1 MVKKSSF
8 QKDYKKSRSYNNS
21 GFGTILKALTP
32 YLIVI
37 IMGLLSFVFIFPEI
51 LKWFPSDSL
60 GSIGTS
66 VERITSSV
74 VEIFMLV
81 LSNRIFQIF
90 SIVLVTVTVII
101 LLLPFRPVEGAE
113 FYTQKKMLIPFYRKI
128 GVVIAHSPI
137 LSSSNT
143 YMYSTHADRIHQA
156 FVNCLKLKIKKL
168 SFIIYKNRDVVSIL
182 FPVLS
187 KGFSKKRIEEQ
198 LRRTIVFI
206 SSSIET
212 HYNGKTKFLSSK
224 QTKNLLCSLNE
235 LKERANI
242 DLSSNSLGQFNLADQ
257 LYNIMIKNNT
267 GDVCFLVRTEEK
279 GKKENQN
286 AIDLI
291 ALSANKDTESFLL
304 NASGLKKK
312 TKRFSRRNSLIERL
326 LASSV
331 RSKSLWDI
339 DDTTTLIH
347 IPYNYRG
354 GSISLV
360 THRAEETPSNLLE
373 SQDAIIIGKSVEEDD
388 ENKDIVLDIKDLLLN
403 IEIYGM
409 IGRGK
414 TQLVSSLLSQLLDK
428 RISAIVFDIKGEYA
442 RAFAEDSRV
451 EIFTIGR
458 PRPLCINIFETL
470 DEDDVRNTLLIIE
483 EMMMASNQEFTPA
496 MKNLFENALF
506 LTHKSHKRNLETFVE
521 NLFKVS
527 RQVQSQTNISY
538 IQQTIDAVLNRLNF
552 IFNPIN
558 FEILGSSQTTL
569 DFSSL
574 EGGKSIILDLSQFQR
589 RAARPSDIF
598 LICNLILKMLYRY
611 AAAKEMTSK
620 LRYVTILEE
629 AINIIPNFYHSES
642 SASLITAENNFLL
655 GRTLGI
661 GHVTVSQLWDSVS
674 TIVHGNSA
682 TKVAFRSSE
691 KAELIG
697 KTMNLSEENISKM
710 QRLPTQHCYVF
721 FDGAES
727 AIQMKTL
734 DVVGNLMSYSEYRTK
749 LLKRY
754 GRSVFPLLYNNF
766 IDMRTSLYQRSGQ
779 RSTSKP
785 SRGKTSKHSI
795 DNPNK
800 LDNFMFENKQSDTSK
815 NQVVDP
821 LEKEALDFV
830 ASADVIP
837 ENLICER
844 LCPDKNNNR
853 ECLKYNMG
861 AKIVKTSILRQK
873 SLKETVSLLN
883 EEDSLFSLIL
893 EIAKKRNLEFNDF
906 LVFCTVKSII
916 LDFASDN
923 LISIPRAYEL
933 LKKFSPRPQTTIV

>member
-8 QKDYKKSRSYNNS
+8 QKEYKANRNYNSR
-21 GFGTILKALTP
+21 FGTILKALAP

-37 IMGLLSFVFIFPEI
+37 FMGLLSFIFVFPEI
-51 LKWFPSDSL
+51 LKWLPSERL
-60 GSIGTS
+60 GTIGISI
-66 VERITSSV
+66 ERITSSIV
-74 VEIFMLV
+74 AVFTIVF
-81 LSNRIFQIF
+81 SNRIFQI
-90 SIVLVTVTVII
+90 SIVILVVIFVVV
-101 LLLPFRPVEGAE
+101 LLLPFRPVEDGE
-113 FYTQKKMLIPFYRKI
+113 FFTQKKMLIPFFRKV

-137 LSSSNT
+137 LTSSNT
-143 YMYSTHADRIHQA
+143 YMYTTHANRIHQA
-156 FVNCLKLKIKKL
+156 FMNCLKLKIKRL
-168 SFIIYKNRDVVSIL
+168 SFVIYKHRDSVSIL
-182 FPVLS
+182 FPVMS
-187 KGFSKKRIEEQ
+187 KGFSKKKIEEQ
-198 LRRTIVFI
+198 LRRTTVFI

-224 QTKNLLCSLNE
+224 QTKNLLSSLNE
-235 LKERANI
+235 LSERASI

-267 GDVCFLVRTEEK
+267 SDICFLARTEEK
-279 GKKENQN
+279 GKKENRN
-286 AIDLI
+286 VIDLV

-304 NASGLKKK
+304 NASGLNKK
-312 TKRFSRRNSLIERL
+312 TKSLSKRNSLIEKL

-331 RSKSLWDI
+331 RSKSFWDI
-339 DDTTTLIH
+339 DDIATLIH

-354 GSISLV
+354 GSISLA
-360 THRAEETPSNLLE
+360 THRNDETVSNIMRN
-373 SQDAIIIGKSVEEDD
+373 QDIIVIGKSVEEDD
-388 ENKDIVLDIKDLLLN
+388 ANKDIVLDVKDLLLN
-403 IEIYGM
+403 VEIYGM

-428 RISAIVFDIKGEYA
+428 RISTIVFDIKGEYS

-506 LTHKSHKRNLETFVE
+506 LTHKSQKRNLETFVE
-521 NLFKVS
+521 NLFTVS

-620 LRYVTILEE
+620 LRFVTILEE

-655 GRTLGI
+655 GRSIGI

-674 TIVHGNSA
+674 NIVHGNSA
-682 TKVAFRSSE
+682 TKVVFRSSE
-691 KAELIG
+691 KADLIG
-697 KTMNLSEENISKM
+697 RTLNLSEEEVSRM
-710 QRLPTQHCYVF
+710 QRLPTQHCYAF

-727 AIQMKTL
+727 AIQIKTL
-734 DVVGNLMSYSEYRTK
+734 DVVGDLMSYSEYRTK

-779 RSTSKP
+779 RTHNKP
-785 SRGKTSKHSI
+785 GRGKATKYL
-795 DNPNK
+795 NNNQNR
-800 LDNFMFENKQSDTSK
+800 LDNFMLENKQLDTAK
-815 NQVVDP
+815 KQIEDP
-821 LEKEALDFV
+821 SEKEALDLI
-830 ASADVIP
+830 ASADLIP

-844 LCPDKNNNR
+844 LCPDKNHNR

-861 AKIVKTSILRQK
+861 AKIIKTSILRQN
-873 SLKETVSLLN
+873 SLKDTVSVLN
-883 EEDSLFSLIL
+883 DEDKLYSLIL
-893 EIAKKRNLEFNDF
+893 EIANKRNLDFNDF

-923 LISIPRAYEL
+923 LLSVPRAYEL

>member
-8 QKDYKKSRSYNNS
+8 QKEYKRNSKYKSRY
-21 GFGTILKALTP
+21 GTILKALAP
-32 YLIVI
+32 YIIVI
-37 IMGLLSFVFIFPEI
+37 IVGLFSFAFIFPEI
-51 LKWFPSDSL
+51 LKWLPFESL
-60 GSIGTS
+60 SSIGTS
-66 VERITSSV
+66 IETITSSV
-74 VEIFMLV
+74 VSIFTLV
-81 LSNRIFQIF
+81 FSNKIFQI
-90 SIVLVTVTVII
+90 SIAVLTTLFVVV
-101 LLLPFRPVEGAE
+101 LLLPFRLVEDSE
-113 FYTQKKMLIPFYRKI
+113 FYTQKKMLIPLYRKI
-128 GVVIAHSPI
+128 GIVVVHSPI
-137 LSSSNT
+137 VSSSNT
-143 YMYSTHADRIHQA
+143 YMYTTHANRIHQA
-156 FVNCLKLKIKKL
+156 FMNCLQLKIKKL
-168 SFIIYKNRDVVSIL
+168 SFMIYKHQDTVSIM
-182 FPVLS
+182 FSVMS

-198 LRRTIVFI
+198 LRRSVVFI

-212 HYNGKTKFLSSK
+212 HYNGKTKLLASK
-224 QTKNLLCSLNE
+224 QTKKLLSSWNK
-235 LKERANI
+235 LKERARI
-242 DLSSNSLGQFNLADQ
+242 DISSNSLGQFNLTDQ

-267 GDVCFLVRTEEK
+267 NDICFLVRTEDK
-279 GKKENQN
+279 GKKGNRN

-291 ALSANKDTESFLL
+291 ALSANKDTESFML
-304 NASGLKKK
+304 NSSGLKRK
-312 TKRFSRRNSLIERL
+312 TKNLSKRSYLMEKF

-331 RSKSLWDI
+331 RSKSIWDI
-339 DDTTTLIH
+339 NDSATLIH

-354 GSISLV
+354 GSISLANQNDDV
-360 THRAEETPSNLLE
+360 SLSN
-373 SQDAIIIGKSVEEDD
+373 IIGDNNVIVIGKSVEEND
-388 ENKDIVLDIKDLLLN
+388 ENKDIVLDVKDLLLN

-428 RISAIVFDIKGEYA
+428 RISTIVFDIKGEYS
-442 RAFAEDSRV
+442 RAFAEDTRV

-527 RQVQSQTNISY
+527 RQVQSQTSISY

-620 LRYVTILEE
+620 LRFVTILEE

-655 GRTLGI
+655 GRSLGI
-661 GHVTVSQLWDSVS
+661 GHVTVSQMWDSVS

-682 TKVAFRSSE
+682 TKVVFRSSE

-697 KTMNLSEENISKM
+697 KSLNLSEEEVSIM

-721 FDGAES
+721 LDGAES
-727 AIQMKTL
+727 AIQIKTL
-734 DVVGNLMSYSEYRTK
+734 DVVGDLMSYSEYRTK

-766 IDMRTSLYQRSGQ
+766 IDMRTSLYQKSGQ
-779 RSTSKP
+779 QTHNKSGKGRSAKYTHNSQN
-785 SRGKTSKHSI
+785 R
-795 DNPNK
+795 
-800 LDNFMFENKQSDTSK
+800 LDNFITENKHLDTTK
-815 NQVVDP
+815 TQVEDSA
-821 LEKEALDFV
+821 EKEALDLI
-830 ASADVIP
+830 ASADIIP

-844 LCPDKNNNR
+844 LCPDKTNNR
-853 ECLKYNMG
+853 ECLKHNMG
-861 AKIVKTSILRQK
+861 AKIIKTSILRQN
-873 SLKETVSLLN
+873 SLKDIVSVLN
-883 EEDSLFSLIL
+883 DEDRIFSLIL
-893 EIAKKRNLEFNDF
+893 EVANKRNLDFNDF
-906 LVFCTVKSII
+906 LVFCTIKSII

-923 LISIPRAYEL
+923 LISVPRAYEL
-933 LKKFSPRPQTTIV
+933 LKKYSPRPQTTIV